1 MIWLDGK
8 IIDDDV
14 RITLASDRGLL
25 LGDGLFETV
34 KIHNGRAVFLGEH
47 LMRLTRSAE
56 FFALLVDRQKLEAG
70 LRTLLGL
77 AGPDFS
83 GSARLTVSRGPGPRG
98 LAPIPV
104 AQQRPVLFITL
115 AESSSHKEKAVGDA
129 VLSPYMRS
137 STAPTSC
144 HKTLSYT
151 DNLAARRAASQQGA
165 IDAIFGNER
174 GEAASTSMANIFVDV
189 GNEILTPPLSAGIL
203 PGIVREKILS
213 MARIRNLPVRE
224 RRISLSDLSGRWI
237 YRTNSLLGVDTVRL
251 VGNDCSPEGSPRPEI
266 LLGLLA
272 EAEKNEVAR

>member
-8 IIDDDV
+8 IIDDDA
-14 RITLASDRGLL
+14 RIALASDRGFL
-25 LGDGLFETV
+25 LGDGLFETI

-47 LMRLTRSAE
+47 LVRLSRSAD
-56 FFALLVDRQKLEAG
+56 FFALPLDRRKLEAG
-70 LRTLLGL
+70 LRKLLDL

-115 AESSSHKEKAVGDA
+115 EESASHTEKAVGDA
-129 VLSPYMRS
+129 ILSPYVRS

-151 DNLAARRAASQQGA
+151 DNLAARSVASRQGA

-189 GNEILTPPLSAGIL
+189 GSEILTPPLSAGIL

-213 MARIRNLPVRE
+213 MARIRNLPIKE

-251 VGNDCSPEGSPRPEI
+251 VGNDCSREGSPRPET